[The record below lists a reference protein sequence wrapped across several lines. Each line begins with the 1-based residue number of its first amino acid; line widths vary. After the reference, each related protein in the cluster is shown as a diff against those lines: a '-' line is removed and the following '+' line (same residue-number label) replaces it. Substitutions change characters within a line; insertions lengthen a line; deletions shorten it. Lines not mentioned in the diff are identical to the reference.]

1 MELSV
6 AQRADG
12 APSVVTV
19 SGEVDVHSAPQLRDG
34 LTSVL
39 SAADSATDSAT
50 DSAADGPAANA
61 AASGVVVDLT
71 GVTFLDSTGLG
82 ALVAARTL
90 AGERGITMR
99 LACPSQRI
107 VKLFTITGLDGVFEI
122 HDSLAAALAA
132 GSPTA

>member
-6 AQRADG
+6 AQGADG

-34 LTSVL
+34 LISVL
-39 SAADSATDSAT
+39 AGGDNTASA
-50 DSAADGPAANA
+50 AANA
-61 AASGVVVDLT
+61 VVVDLT
-71 GVTFLDSTGLG
+71 GVSFLDSTGLG

-90 AGERGITMR
+90 AGERGVALR
-99 LACPSQRI
+99 LACTSQRI

-132 GSPTA
+132 GTPTA